1 VRFVST
7 LSRVS
12 LKALKAFKI
21 EFARKFLSA
30 RIHWVYLGI
39 SEFGKAFSQN
49 GNGREGMISVSNI
62 RAHSGRKNGLT
73 EVQYGKEAH
82 GIFTVIFSYQ

>member
-12 LKALKAFKI
+12 LKAFKI

-62 RAHSGRKNGLT
+62 RAHSGKKNGLT

-82 GIFTVIFSYQ
+82 GIFTAIFAYQ